1 VIPFGPA
8 LIAAANSV
16 CYTPSVAV
24 RTIFSMAEDCA
35 RGERLGW
42 QEFVRDYG
50 SIART
55 LLTHYFPMLA
65 PEIDAHIAAVFQRAR
80 AGDNAW
86 FQQFKFQNEREFL
99 MAFRELVFAYGREV
113 ARLPVPE
120 LSLDQVRSIMK
131 DLPVV
136 EREVLW
142 IVIKGYPA
150 ARIGAIMMNSAATAQ
165 AVKDIADQ
173 RLAAVLPG
181 ATADAFNISAR
192 VLMAEA
198 EKTGGEACLPLRTF
212 NNLVNGQVSWRER
225 ELAEQHIRD
234 CFRCL
239 DRYTAFLEMIRLR
252 KDAQPLTEQEI
263 NPIISQLNLPAE
275 KGRGLLAKLFAK

>member
-1 VIPFGPA
+1 
-8 LIAAANSV
+8 
-16 CYTPSVAV
+16 
-24 RTIFSMAEDCA
+24 MAEDCA

-65 PEIDAHIAAVFQRAR
+65 PEVDAHVAAVFQRAR
-80 AGDNAW
+80 SGDNAW
-86 FQQFKFQNEREFL
+86 FQQLKFQNEREFL
-99 MAFRELVFAYGREV
+99 MPFRELVFAYGREV

-142 IVIKGYPA
+142 MFIKGYPA
-150 ARIGAIMMNSAATAQ
+150 PRIGAIMMNNAATAQ

-173 RLAAVLPG
+173 RLAEVLPG

-192 VLMAEA
+192 VLMTEA
-198 EKTGGEACLPLRTF
+198 EKTGGEACLPLKTF

-252 KDAQPLTEQEI
+252 KDAQPLPEPEI
-263 NPIISQLNLPAE
+263 NAVILQLSLPPDKA
-275 KGRGLLAKLFAK
+275 KGLLSKLFAK

>member
-1 VIPFGPA
+1 
-8 LIAAANSV
+8 
-16 CYTPSVAV
+16 
-24 RTIFSMAEDCA
+24 MAEDCA

-42 QEFVRDYG
+42 HEFVRDYAA
-50 SIART
+50 IARV
-55 LLTHYFPMLA
+55 LLNHFFPMLA
-65 PEIDAHIAAVFQRAR
+65 PEIDTHVAAVFQRAR
-80 AGDNAW
+80 AAGNAW
-86 FQQFKFQNEREFL
+86 FQQIKFQNEREFL

-142 IVIKGYPA
+142 LVIKGYDAPL
-150 ARIGAIMMNSAATAQ
+150 IGAMMMNTAATAQ
-165 AVKDIADQ
+165 AVKQIADH
-173 RLAAVLPG
+173 RLAEVLPG
-181 ATADAFNISAR
+181 ASADAFNISAR

-198 EKTGGEACLPLRTF
+198 EKTGSEACLPLKTF

-252 KDAQPLTEQEI
+252 KDTQPLSEKDI
-263 NPIISQLNLPAE
+263 KAVLAQLNLPAE
-275 KGRGLLAKLFAK
+275 KGRGLLAKLFAR

>member
-1 VIPFGPA
+1 
-8 LIAAANSV
+8 
-16 CYTPSVAV
+16 
-24 RTIFSMAEDCA
+24 MAEDCA

-42 QEFVRDYG
+42 HEFVRDYG
-50 SIART
+50 FIARA
-55 LLTHYFPMLA
+55 LLAHFFPMLA
-65 PEIDAHIAAVFQRAR
+65 PDIDAHVTAVFERAR
-80 AGDNAW
+80 AGGNAW
-86 FQQFKFQNEREFL
+86 FQHIKFQNEREFL

-120 LSLDQVRSIMK
+120 LSLDQVRAIMK

-142 IVIKGYPA
+142 MFIKGYDAPL
-150 ARIGAIMMNSAATAQ
+150 IGAMMMNTAATAQ
-165 AVKDIADQ
+165 AVKQIAGQ
-173 RLAAVLPG
+173 RLAEILPG

-192 VLMAEA
+192 VLMVEA
-198 EKTGGEACLPLRTF
+198 EKTGGEACLPLKTF

-252 KDAQPLTEQEI
+252 KDALPLGEAEVNAI
-263 NPIISQLNLPAE
+263 LSQLNLPAD
-275 KGRGLLAKLFAK
+275 KGGGIFSKLFAGAKSKK